1 MIMKKIVNRLQQPTP
16 VFFKK
21 LRNVGLALAAAGTA
35 ILAAPVVLP
44 AIIVSIGGY
53 LALAGTVI
61 TAVSQSAVTMEE
73 E

>member
-1 MIMKKIVNRLQQPTP
+1 MNMKKIVNRLQQPTP

-35 ILAAPVVLP
+35 LLTAPVALP
-44 AIIVSIGGY
+44 AIVVSIGGY

>member
-1 MIMKKIVNRLQQPTP
+1 

>member
-1 MIMKKIVNRLQQPTP
+1 MKKIVNRLQQPTP

-35 ILAAPVVLP
+35 LLTAPVALP
-44 AIIVSIGGY
+44 AIVVSIGGY